1 MAVEVEAGL
10 GAEEYPGEEVPEI
23 AGPRN
28 HLVVQGDGSADFN
41 YKVGVLEL
49 DLFQGESTEVVAICV
64 VDNKLLVAVP
74 DNIWNR
80 SVQKRKLPQRGLIK
94 PSLVSVTGCVES
106 LRETEEEVAG
116 QLKVWVGLLMPEL
129 EGAVEY
135 GTDVE
140 PTFGFGVTS
149 QGLPLVP
156 HADALVEIANE
167 LFSFF
172 TAESAPANAG
182 GDDHGAR
189 LQQLEAMMEEIRGA
203 LATVA
208 GDRKKEDV
216 RRVANP
222 KPAPGPGKPRRQTG
236 KDGAGPAVRGLD
248 AGTVRS
254 AMQAGVPLEHLRE
267 VGSILKE
274 KPRKLEELPRQNA
287 RRRKGPLSE
296 SEEDEEAVV
305 HGGRGRWCRWQ
316 RRWYCKGGTA
326 GASYFAT
333 DSDRQKTFG
342 EEESEG
348 SIGESLRRRQWFSRQ
363 YRQQWNWW
371 QPKEFSC
378 LESSDQML
386 AGEPSL
392 HLRDCRSSVAVRLPV
407 SSHSAGRTYDPFNN
421 SQGMACSSESNLE
434 LSESCSVGM
443 ASRWN
448 LGCID
453 SKSPSRSEGTMRSP
467 SKCGRPSQHRPGFLG
482 DFQCFAVGSSTSV
495 SAVFS
500 SSTAEPSG
508 AAVQHSLRQSLGR
521 HIPGSSQ
528 RSRFICRCEE
538 EVEREVKSSPQGR
551 QRRGCTGKGKGPCR
565 EGCKVKGQS
574 EQHWSRG
581 SGSMKFE
588 GEKESARVGPAP
600 SYRHSQPDSIH
611 LPGAAAPV
619 FHGRRMMHSFLRH
632 ILKGRCRLSS
642 FARSFVSRRFDRNN
656 VSGTATRNVF
666 PMPLPYPEVLRTGE
680 IDQSSNGARKRWLC
694 ALTICLNYLFL
705 GRPRSADNDIWVGKP
720 LTGKQWDAVRRMEH
734 LGAAWLDV
742 SPIGPEEMC
751 RTASKV
757 ESLSQ
762 MLDELEVQAVSLCP
776 HSQGYFSSSKQ
787 TDLPGKVSE
796 RPGLVLGVSE
806 SSSMTTFKPVNP
818 SRLTFMGQPSFD
830 PSSFLDPLSRKIFQD
845 PLQTREDPRTSLKLP
860 PKLRVHCSRSE
871 KIRLFELL
879 DSSNRLALFEASEVT
894 PKFGSGLFSVVK
906 DLERDRMILDSR
918 GANILEEPPGRWIK
932 SLASGEQLCKLTLE
946 PWERLAVSGNDLRDF
961 YYVFQVSASRARRNV
976 LVGSV
981 HPCEVQHLRAYKP
994 WHAHTKALFGC
1005 LATLAMGDCQA
1016 VELAQSC
1023 HLSIGLQFGAITPE
1037 TLMTMYK
1044 PIPRSEVF
1052 SGLVIDDFI
1061 SFAKV
1066 GDRFEKGSSLGAEVA
1081 GQMQTAYKKVG
1092 LIPHEKKAFRDDLA
1106 SSFCGVD
1113 LDGEVGLLRASLKRA
1128 IPIVGILLKLV
1139 SVGAS
1144 TGDLLQVVAASLI
1157 SLFLFRRRMLALLD
1171 PIFCAYRIAG
1181 PRDIIHLSGEVR
1193 STLLICSVLMP
1204 IAVTNLRAS
1213 SPKVIVAS
1221 DASNWGEAAVIATIE
1236 QNFGKEMLRH
1246 SLRKSIW
1253 TKLLAPASAWMRSHD
1268 LLTEDDELPEGEHK
1282 YFSNPLYE
1290 LCAEAPNYEVLFAK
1304 PKSGNR
1310 HINVGELRAALKAE
1324 RLVGERT
1331 PSSRVLLGADSQVA
1345 LGTLIKG
1352 RSTSSSLN
1360 AELCKSLPW
1369 MLAFDS
1375 YLECLYFQTKANR
1388 GDDPTRGNSIR
1399 PPSREWPAWISDI
1412 REGSFEAFDKW
1423 LEAHGIDDETLSG
1436 LPPFSELCQEV
1447 GSSKISTS
1455 TTDSPAS
1462 DGPGSEATTAEGSG
1476 VGTCQLDRCCPAFE
1490 PEVVEAPDPEPARI
1504 SFKTSK
1510 QGNEPLDSSA
1520 KVFQEELS
1528 DDAVTAL
1535 SKFPRSMFVLPKGQQ
1550 WPPREKGF
1558 LDLFSGER
1566 GVANFLASQGCWS
1579 LCVDI
1584 THGAG
1589 EDLSLPGLRSDLRS
1603 LVELDCFVGMGGGP
1617 VCTSFS
1623 TAITPPVRSKDEPY
1637 GKATASQ
1644 NMKLKMA
1651 EGNEMTLWFFSLIEC
1666 GLAHGLAVWIENPA
1680 MSWMFRLPDWYSM
1693 QSRWPSLGFWTVDYC
1708 RYKTAWRKRTKV
1720 ACNLSLAGS
1729 KKLCQCGGPHQLLRG
1744 RSKEHKMSWTRVAQA
1759 YPYGFCADLGRSLL
1773 QFRSGKSYS
1782 KQAESV
1788 VQLRH
1793 ATAGDVARCCGQRIG
1808 EAKNPGPRQR
1818 RHRPLVANL
1827 AEVPLVEPQTA
1838 ALQTKVWEIFRRWL
1852 DSRLSPGA
1860 VRSVLSQHGLLA
1872 EVLKEYGCFLYSG
1885 GQSLYTF
1892 RHLVVFTQQSFLGI
1906 KPYMHV
1912 CWDLITR
1919 WEIVGPPSHRLP
1931 IPESVLKAMIS
1942 VSIIWDWKCFA
1953 AILGIAFYG
1962 IARRGEPLRSFR
1974 QNLILPTDLLQDD
1987 LSTVFLRIE
1996 NPKSRRR
2003 GLGRIQHISVDYKP
2017 LVVFLGRLYG
2027 SWSPERRLLDMSQSA
2042 FRRCWDAVLT
2052 ALQIPLTAGLTPGGL
2067 RGGGCVSFF
2076 QGTSNVQLL
2085 LWKMRLR
2092 HQQTLEAY
2100 LQEAV
2105 ACSIIPTFSET
2116 AKRRVQTMA
2125 GLCES
2130 FLDRG

>member
-1 MAVEVEAGL
+1 MCGISAGNRRGSCRSAQSVGRL
-10 GAEEYPGEEVPEI
+10 ADARTGGSCRVWDRCRTNIWVRCHQSRTSPCSSCRRSCRDCQRTFLIFHCRVGARKCWGRRSWCKTSAARGYDGRDSWY
-23 AGPRN
+23 PRN
-28 HLVVQGDGSADFN
+28 CCWRSKERGSSACCKSQA
-41 YKVGVLEL
+41 YPWSWKASSSSWERWSRPRSSGVRCRNSSFCHASRCTLRAFAGSWEH
-49 DLFQGESTEVVAICV
+49 
-64 VDNKLLVAVP
+64 
-74 DNIWNR
+74 
-80 SVQKRKLPQRGLIK
+80 PQRKTKEARGVA
-94 PSLVSVTGCVES
+94 PSECQATERTTF
-106 LRETEEEVAG
+106 RE
-116 QLKVWVGLLMPEL
+116 
-129 EGAVEY
+129 
-135 GTDVE
+135 
-140 PTFGFGVTS
+140 
-149 QGLPLVP
+149 
-156 HADALVEIANE
+156 
-167 LFSFF
+167 
-172 TAESAPANAG
+172 
-182 GDDHGAR
+182 R
-189 LQQLEAMMEEIRGA
+189 
-203 LATVA
+203 
-208 GDRKKEDV
+208 
-216 RRVANP
+216 
-222 KPAPGPGKPRRQTG
+222 
-236 KDGAGPAVRGLD
+236 
-248 AGTVRS
+248 
-254 AMQAGVPLEHLRE
+254 
-267 VGSILKE
+267 
-274 KPRKLEELPRQNA
+274 
-287 RRRKGPLSE
+287 
-296 SEEDEEAVV
+296 
-305 HGGRGRWCRWQ
+305 GGRRGCRGGHRSCCRWR

-326 GASYFAT
+326 GAGYLAT
-333 DSDRQKTFG
+333 DSDRQKTVR

-348 SIGESLRRRQWFSRQ
+348 STGESFRRRQWFSRQ
-363 YRQQWNWW
+363 YRQQWDRW
-371 QPKEFSC
+371 QPQELSGFASF
-378 LESSDQML
+378 DPMP

-392 HLRDCRSSVAVRLPV
+392 YLRDYRSSVAVRFPV
-407 SSHSAGRTYDPFNN
+407 SSHSAGRTYDPINN
-421 SQGMACSSESNLE
+421 GPGMACCSESNLE
-434 LSESCSVGM
+434 LPEPCSVGV
-443 ASRWN
+443 ASRRN

-453 SKSPSRSEGTMRSP
+453 SESTSGGESTLRSP
-467 SKCGRPSQHRPGFLG
+467 GKCRRPSQHRPGLLG
-482 DFQCFAVGSSTSV
+482 DFKCFPPGGSSSI
-495 SAVFS
+495 SAVCPP
-500 SSTAEPSG
+500 STAESSG
-508 AAVQHSLRQSLGR
+508 AAIQHSLRQPLGR
-521 HIPGSSQ
+521 YLSGSSQ
-528 RSRFICRCEE
+528 RSRFIRRCKE
-538 EVEREVKSSPQGR
+538 EVEWEDKSSSQSQGR
-551 QRRGCTGKGKGPCR
+551 QRRGCAGKGKGPCR
-565 EGCKVKGQS
+565 EGCKGEGQS
-574 EQHWSRG
+574 GQHRSRG
-581 SGSMKFE
+581 GGSVKFE
-588 GEKESARVGPAP
+588 GEEESAKVGPAP

-611 LPGAAAPV
+611 FPGAAAPV

-680 IDQSSNGARKRWLC
+680 NDQSSNGARKRWLC

-705 GRPRSADNDIWVGKP
+705 GRPRSADNEIWVGKP

-742 SPIGPEEMC
+742 SPIGPEEMG

-776 HSQGYFSSSKQ
+776 HSHGYFSSSKQ

-830 PSSFLDPLSRKIFQD
+830 PSSFLDPISRQIFQD
-845 PLQTREDPRTSLKLP
+845 PLETREGPRTSLKVP

-894 PKFGSGLFSVVK
+894 PKFGSGLFAVVK

-918 GANILEEPPGRWIK
+918 GANMLEEPPGRWIK

-961 YYVFQVSASRARRNV
+961 YYVFQVSANRARRNV

-981 HPCEVQHLRAYKP
+981 HPCEVQHLKAYKP

-1037 TLMTMYK
+1037 TLMTMNK
-1044 PIPRSEVF
+1044 PLPRSDVF

-1066 GDRFEKGSSLGAEVA
+1066 GYGFEKGSSLGAEVA

-1092 LIPHEKKAFRDDLA
+1092 LIPHEKKAFRDDLE
-1106 SSFCGVD
+1106 SSFWGVD
-1113 LDGEVGLLRASLKRA
+1113 LDGEVGLLRASLRRA
-1128 IPIVGILLKLV
+1128 IPVVGILLKLV
-1139 SVGAS
+1139 TIGAS
-1144 TGDLLQVVAASLI
+1144 TGDLLQVVAGSLI

-1171 PIFCAYRIAG
+1171 PIFSAYRIAG

-1221 DASNWGEAAVIATIE
+1221 DASNWGEAAVIATID
-1236 QNFGKEMLRH
+1236 QIFGKEMLRH

-1268 LLTEDDELPEGEHK
+1268 LLAEDDELPEGEQE

-1290 LCAEAPNYEVLFAK
+1290 LCAEAPSYKLLFAK
-1304 PKSGNR
+1304 AKSGNR

-1324 RLVGERT
+1324 RLVGERA

-1369 MLAFDS
+1369 MFAFDS

-1388 GDDPTRGNSIR
+1388 GDDPTRGNAIR
-1399 PPSREWPAWISDI
+1399 PPSREWPTWMSDI
-1412 REGSFEAFDKW
+1412 KKGSFEAFDKW
-1423 LEAHGIDDETLSG
+1423 LEAHGIDAETLSG
-1436 LPPFSELCQEV
+1436 LPPFSELSQEV
-1447 GSSKISTS
+1447 SASKTSIS
-1455 TTDSPAS
+1455 TTDSPAM
-1462 DGPGSEATTAEGSG
+1462 DGPGSEATTTEGSG

-1490 PEVVEAPDPEPARI
+1490 PEVVEAPDPEPAR
-1504 SFKTSK
+1504 TSSNTSNRGPSCDNQK
-1510 QGNEPLDSSA
+1510 VLLSAPSCDSDSSA
-1520 KVFQEELS
+1520 KVLQEKLS
-1528 DDAVTAL
+1528 EGAVRAL

-1566 GVANFLASQGCWS
+1566 GVAHFLAGQGCWS

-1589 EDLSLPGLRSDLRS
+1589 EDLSLPGLRADLRR
-1603 LVELDCFVGMGGGP
+1603 LIELDCFDGMGGGP

-1680 MSWMFRLPDWYSM
+1680 MSWMFRLPEWYSM

-1708 RYKTAWRKRTKV
+1708 RYKTEWRKRTKV

-1729 KKLCQCGGPHQLLRG
+1729 KKLCQCNGPHRLLRG

-1759 YPYGFCADLGRSLL
+1759 YPYGFCVDLGTSLL
-1773 QFRSGKSYS
+1773 QFRTEKSYS
-1782 KQAESV
+1782 TQTESV
-1788 VQLRH
+1788 VKVRH
-1793 ATAGDVARCCGQRIG
+1793 ATVGDVARCSGQRIG

-1827 AEVPLVEPQTA
+1827 AEVPLIEPQTA
-1838 ALQTKVWEIFRRWL
+1838 ALQTKVWENFRRWL

-1906 KPYMHV
+1906 KPFMHV

-1919 WEIVGPPSHRLP
+1919 WEIVEPPSHRLP
-1931 IPESVLKAMIS
+1931 IPEAVLKAMIS
-1942 VSIIWDWKCFA
+1942 VSIMWGWKCFA

-1962 IARRGEPLRSFR
+1962 ISRPGEPLRAFR

-2017 LVVFLGRLYG
+2017 LVLFLERLYG

-2042 FRRCWDAVLT
+2042 FRRRWDAILT
-2052 ALQIPLTAGLTPGGL
+2052 ALHIPLTAGLTPGGL

-2076 QGTSNVQLL
+2076 QKTSNVQLL

-2092 HQQTLEAY
+2092 HQQTLESY

-2105 ACSIIPTFSET
+2105 ACSIIPAFSET
-2116 AKRRVQTMA
+2116 AKRRVQTLA
-2125 GLCES
+2125 GLCEF
-2130 FLDRG
+2130 FLDRD